1 MPQLPTS
8 SDREYRYNY
17 NQDSSFSTLR
27 NVLTTK
33 LAAVSDIIQQAR
45 TWYLEQSTI
54 KQILL
59 GGALVVIG
67 VISVLMVIFHIHII
81 RFLIYLSDEW
91 HNLKYGS
98 LIIFALVFMVGFPID
113 WVFCIVVFNRDDIWV
128 PTRLAI
134 DSKCLRF
141 GFNLFIYSI
150 PLCSS

>member
-81 RFLIYLSDEW
+81 RFLI
-91 HNLKYGS
+91 
-98 LIIFALVFMVGFPID
+98 FV
-113 WVFCIVVFNRDDIWV
+113 
-128 PTRLAI
+128 
-134 DSKCLRF
+134 
-141 GFNLFIYSI
+141 
-150 PLCSS
+150 

>member
-81 RFLIYLSDEW
+81 RFLIYCLT
-91 HNLKYGS
+91 NG
-98 LIIFALVFMVGFPID
+98 II
-113 WVFCIVVFNRDDIWV
+113 
-128 PTRLAI
+128 
-134 DSKCLRF
+134 
-141 GFNLFIYSI
+141 
-150 PLCSS
+150 